1 MVFVFNIGN
10 THTQL
15 ARQKDGELKLLACM
29 PSVELLQAEN
39 LDGLVKGQGLSQGEL
54 LAASV
59 VPKISK
65 ALKDFFGA
73 GISFVSA
80 KSYPQIDF
88 SGYDTRTLGADR
100 LANAAAALKLYGAP
114 VLVVDCGTCITCE
127 SLDAQKRFRGGV
139 IMPGRAMQMR
149 SMNLLAAQLPELS
162 LEAQMPQNLPLNTA
176 QAMQAGVAWGSI
188 GAVRQIIS
196 EVKKQPGMQNCRCL
210 VAGGDRHFFYEN
222 IEGLEITPELFTLI
236 GVTLA
241 KKG

>member
-1 MVFVFNIGN
+1 
-10 THTQL
+10 
-15 ARQKDGELKLLACM
+15 
-29 PSVELLQAEN
+29 
-39 LDGLVKGQGLSQGEL
+39 
-54 LAASV
+54 
-59 VPKISK
+59 
-65 ALKDFFGA
+65 
-73 GISFVSA
+73 
-80 KSYPQIDF
+80 
-88 SGYDTRTLGADR
+88 
-100 LANAAAALKLYGAP
+100 
-114 VLVVDCGTCITCE
+114 
-127 SLDAQKRFRGGV
+127 
-139 IMPGRAMQMR
+139 MR

-210 VAGGDRHFFYEN
+210 IAGGDRHFFYEN